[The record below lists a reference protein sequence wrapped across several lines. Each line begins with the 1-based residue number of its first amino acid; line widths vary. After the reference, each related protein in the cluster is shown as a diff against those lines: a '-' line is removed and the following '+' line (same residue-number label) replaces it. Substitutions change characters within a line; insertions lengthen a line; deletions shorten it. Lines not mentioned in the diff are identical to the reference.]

1 MPSLLP
7 KDVHEFWKQYPD
19 PMIYRVIMFMEA
31 VEPYLERNEPEFVAT
46 LEKLGRELDDISA
59 VNFNDF
65 SEKDLIIA
73 IANQFKTGSALR
85 FLHIMDTVHPGCAS
99 RLLMYAEENS
109 LGEDDNNGLFLRR
122 NVVFER
128 LRLMARVLSPE
139 RFALVRKAL
148 EGNSYD
154 A

>member
-7 KDVHEFWKQYPD
+7 KDVNAFWKSYPD
-19 PMIYRVIMFMEA
+19 PLIYRVIMFMEA
-31 VEPYLERNEPEFVAT
+31 VEHYLDRNDAEFLAA
-46 LEKLGRELDDISA
+46 LEKLGKELDDISA
-59 VNFNDF
+59 VNFNEFAD
-65 SEKDLIIA
+65 KDLQIA
-73 IANQFKTGSALR
+73 MAVQFKTGSALR
-85 FLHIMDTVHPGCAS
+85 FLHIMDAVHPGCAS
-99 RLLMYAEENS
+99 RLLMYAEENT

-148 EGNSYD
+148 EGNAYE
-154 A
+154 